1 MLNIAFSLNEETIHI
16 RKATFLDAMNIAKLH
31 HSVWKS
37 TLNGFVDNAIFEKI
51 SRSFFVHKWKEWLGK
66 KNKVS
71 FVAEQENFLLGF
83 FTLDTALN
91 NHPEIQFIYV
101 AYKYQFS
108 NLQKLL
114 FEAAFKKAAKLG
126 FSKIYFCIAKENKKD
141 LVLYK
146 LMKGYLGQTER
157 VNQIYG
163 FEFDE
168 ICYEFD
174 LNAT

>member
-16 RKATFLDAMNIAKLH
+16 RKATLLDTMNIAKLH
-31 HSVWKS
+31 HTVWKS

-51 SRSFFVHKWKEWLGK
+51 SRSFFVNKWRDWLSK

-83 FTLDTALN
+83 FTIDTALN

-114 FEAAFKKAAKLG
+114 FEAAFKKSAKLG
-126 FSKIYFCIAKENKKD
+126 FSKLYFCIAKENKKD

-146 LMKGYLGQTER
+146 LMKGYLSQTER

-163 FEFDE
+163 FEFNE

-174 LNAT
+174 LNAS